1 MNLRG
6 DGDVL
11 SGNILYVIL
20 VVIFTIGVFMIIMQS
35 KNNAGQW
42 EEFYA
47 KELALLLDRAKPG
60 DQYTIDIQKASELA
74 VKNGMGDPSYII
86 KFDGQARKVVVSLK
100 PNGGTTFSYFSNLVV
115 TDVKIDGLGTSGNK
129 LSFKVVAPEVVE
141 GKT

>member
-6 DGDVL
+6 AGDVL

-20 VVIFTIGVFMIIMQS
+20 VVIFTIGVFMIIMQN

-74 VKNGMGDPSYII
+74 VKNGVSDPRYII

-100 PNGGTTFSYFSNLVV
+100 PDGGTAFYYFSNVVV

-129 LSFKVVAPEVVE
+129 LSFKVVAPEAAG